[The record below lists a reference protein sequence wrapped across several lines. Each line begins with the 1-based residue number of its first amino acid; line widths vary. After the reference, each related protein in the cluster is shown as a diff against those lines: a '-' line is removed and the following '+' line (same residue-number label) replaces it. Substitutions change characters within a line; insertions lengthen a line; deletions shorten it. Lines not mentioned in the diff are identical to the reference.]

1 MWELPV
7 HSTQCFLHSTQCFY
21 GEGRRFLVQGRI
33 VCLWYCCNYHFSS
46 KTDNVSRGLIK
57 VALLNCSLFFGL
69 QLDKVFEFFAQ
80 QLLCFIPKEFTSHI
94 ICSKDLEYTYQQQL
108 KKTGV
113 IFLTKKMYLTVSCA
127 SWSYILEG
135 GGVSLLPQKSVNWS
149 YK

>member
-1 MWELPV
+1 MQITLCLLNIHQYYCLVTKEMWEL

-94 ICSKDLEYTYQQQL
+94 ICSKDLEYTATI
-108 KKTGV
+108 KKNRGY
-113 IFLTKKMYLTVSCA
+113 FF
-127 SWSYILEG
+127 
-135 GGVSLLPQKSVNWS
+135 N
-149 YK
+149 